1 MNNNRVG
8 YLKHDGVM
16 ISEVNSIVSNTPAGI
31 FVDATYGYGS
41 HFNYLKQNNNHLEF
55 IGIDRDI
62 EAVHNSSDQISHI
75 NFSKITDLLSSK
87 NILNISGVFYDFGV
101 SSHQID
107 NSDRGFSYLNS
118 GPLDMR
124 MNQDDKITADEVLNQ
139 FEEEDIANI
148 LYKYS
153 GEKNSR
159 KIAKAIY
166 NSRPLKSTE
175 EFSKVLKNVLGKQ
188 NPKYINQTIKRCFQA
203 IRIFIN
209 NELEEITLSI
219 SKIKNFI
226 KPGGVIVCLTYHSLE
241 DKIVKDI
248 FNDLTVRCV
257 CNPRIPICNC
267 DNIQE
272 FRFGNNKKLYPS
284 DDEINNNSR
293 STSATL
299 RYVVKIWNLEILCC

>member
-1 MNNNRVG
+1 M
-8 YLKHDGVM
+8 D
-16 ISEVNSIVSNTPAGI
+16 
-31 FVDATYGYGS
+31 
-41 HFNYLKQNNNHLEF
+41 
-55 IGIDRDI
+55 
-62 EAVHNSSDQISHI
+62 
-75 NFSKITDLLSSK
+75 
-87 NILNISGVFYDFGV
+87 ISGVFYDFGI

-107 NSDRGFSYLNS
+107 NPDRGFSYLNP

-159 KIAKAIY
+159 KIAKAIS

-175 EFSKVLKNVLGKQ
+175 DFSKVLKDVLGKQ

-203 IRIFIN
+203 IRIYVN

-219 SKIKNFI
+219 NKIKNFI

-248 FNDLTVRCV
+248 FNDLTVTCV
-257 CNPRIPICNC
+257 CDPRIPICNC
-267 DNIQE
+267 DTTQN
-272 FRFGNNKKLYPS
+272 FKFGKNKKLFLS
-284 DDEINNNSR
+284 LIH
-293 STSATL
+293 
-299 RYVVKIWNLEILCC
+299 I

>member
-62 EAVHNSSDQISHI
+62 EAVHNSSDEISHI

-139 FEEEDIANI
+139 FEVEDIANI

-203 IRIFIN
+203 IRIYIN

-248 FNDLTVRCV
+248 FNDITVRCV

-284 DDEINNNSR
+284 DDEIKNNSR

-299 RYVVKIWNLEILCC
+299 RYVVKI